1 MTPRLGHFLARNWPL
16 LMHCQWRVWHPPS
29 QEECLIG
36 SWHVSRR
43 MTARVTITGQNMGK
57 ALCTTRHENAG
68 IELTDVHSCCII
80 TSVMVRYVWAT
91 LPESLVWLM
100 TSSSAYTDRKCMEV
114 MVVFIHPLVRPG
126 CKNVLKRESW
136 GGALILL
143 DLKQSSAGAALTYK
157 SLLEKMASHDAGDD
171 VQLRHLTTERCCL
184 THSEGSV
191 LTDGQPRA
199 QWQRDIRWLSC
210 GRIVSREFRVMTSL
224 SFKSL
229 SFICPPTPTP
239 GFVLFVLQRAGG
251 SIFSLATLYCTRH
264 GGVSALGLTHAKP
277 TNHFGGASAVFEGQ
291 FLDPRFLVFDILH
304 FQREREGL
312 QCGTFM
318 PSGQI
323 WQVCP
328 FYLRSLRAPG
338 APRIHSHRQ
347 TTCEHS
353 LAL

>member
-29 QEECLIG
+29 QEECLVG

-80 TSVMVRYVWAT
+80 TSVMVWYVWAT

-157 SLLEKMASHDAGDD
+157 SLLEKMASHDAGDG

-229 SFICPPTPTP
+229 SFICPPPP
-239 GFVLFVLQRAGG
+239 QAL
-251 SIFSLATLYCTRH
+251 FSLFSKGLEAASFLWQRFIAPDTEECRLLVSHTQNQQTTLEEPLQ
-264 GGVSALGLTHAKP
+264 SLKDNFLIL
-277 TNHFGGASAVFEGQ
+277 ASL
-291 FLDPRFLVFDILH
+291 FLIFFSS
-304 FQREREGL
+304 RERERDSSAAL
-312 QCGTFM
+312 SCPQVRYDKFVHFICDL
-318 PSGQI
+318 SGHLELLGFI
-323 WQVCP
+323 VIVKRP
-328 FYLRSLRAPG
+328 VN
-338 APRIHSHRQ
+338 
-347 TTCEHS
+347 TV
-353 LAL
+353 